1 MKILVIIVVALTLY
15 ACNGSSTPGVTNV
28 DAEKPKGDINA
39 QALFKVNCSQCHMAN
54 KDFIGPAL
62 AGVESRWKRK
72 ELLYAFVRNSQE
84 VIKKDTYA
92 KELFI
97 KWKQIPMLAYPELS
111 DEEIEAIFS
120 YCNEV
125 ATNK

>member
-1 MKILVIIVVALTLY
+1 MKFLAIIVVALTLY

-28 DAEKPKGDINA
+28 DAEKQTGEINA

-54 KDFIGPAL
+54 KDFIGPSL
-62 AGVESRWKRK
+62 AGVESRWKSK

-84 VIKKDTYA
+84 VIQKDAYA
-92 KELFI
+92 KELFL
-97 KWKQIPMLAYPELS
+97 KWKQIPMLPYPALS

-120 YCNEV
+120 YCNEIAV
-125 ATNK
+125 AK

>member
-1 MKILVIIVVALTLY
+1 MALTLY

-28 DAEKPKGDINA
+28 DAEKQTGEINA

-54 KDFIGPAL
+54 KDFIGPSL
-62 AGVESRWKRK
+62 AGVESRWKSK

-84 VIKKDTYA
+84 VIQKDAYA
-92 KELFI
+92 KELFL
-97 KWKQIPMLAYPELS
+97 KWKQIPMLPYPALS

-120 YCNEV
+120 YCNEIAV
-125 ATNK
+125 AK